1 MSEPMAI
8 LAGAM
13 LALWLVN
20 GIFDIIGIFFED
32 KK

>member
-8 LAGAM
+8 LAGAFC
-13 LALWLVN
+13 AIWLID
-20 GIFDIIGIFFED
+20 GIFNIIGIFFED